1 MANDDG
7 GTAGPSSRPP
17 WVAVLVAACVVVGV
31 GVVVAIAALFMGP
44 SPQPPAPGP
53 TPGAS
58 GASAPSS
65 APGEA
70 YALSDPLPFAARPV
84 WHAAP
89 SAEYRL
95 TAAPDELRYVSDAG
109 CRLSFRA
116 GPLQAGGSP
125 SPSASR
131 TTPAPSSASASPTL
145 LSPDPE
151 TAATRGA
158 LADAIGAERKSS
170 ASLGV
175 TEQGLVV
182 VTTLGSQG
190 GPLVDMAGAALKVG
204 HADGTVTYVRVAVR
218 AVPSAHAV
226 VAIVAECPQPE
237 QAATAMNHAS
247 VHAYLAAE

>member
-1 MANDDG
+1 
-7 GTAGPSSRPP
+7 
-17 WVAVLVAACVVVGV
+17 VLVAACVVVGV

-53 TPGAS
+53 TPGAP

-70 YALSDPLPFAARPV
+70 YALSDPLPFTAQPV

-95 TAAPDELRYVSDAG
+95 TAAPDELRYVSDTG

-116 GPLQAGGSP
+116 GPLQAAGSP
-125 SPSASR
+125 SSSASR
-131 TTPAPSSASASPTL
+131 TTPAPSSASASP
-145 LSPDPE
+145 SPDPE

-158 LADAIGAERKSS
+158 LADAIGAERKDS
-170 ASLGV
+170 ASVGV

-190 GPLVDMAGAALKVG
+190 GPLVDMAGAALKVA
-204 HADGTVTYVRVAVR
+204 HADGTVSYVRVAVR
-218 AVPSAHAV
+218 AVPAAHAV

-247 VHAYLAAE
+247 VHAYLTAE

>member
-53 TPGAS
+53 TPGTA
-58 GASAPSS
+58 GAAAPSS
-65 APGEA
+65 APGQA
-70 YALSDPLPFAARPV
+70 YALGDPLPFTARPV

-109 CRLSFRA
+109 CRLSFRT
-116 GPLQAGGSP
+116 GPLQAGGSA
-125 SPSASR
+125 SPSR
-131 TTPAPSSASASPTL
+131 TTAAPSSASASPTL
-145 LSPDPE
+145 DPQ

-158 LADAIGAERKSS
+158 LADAIAAERKASS
-170 ASLGV
+170 SVEVA
-175 TEQGLVV
+175 EQGLVV

-190 GPLVDMAGAALKVG
+190 GPLVDMASAALKVA
-204 HADGTVTYVRVAVR
+204 HADGTVTYVRLAVR
-218 AVPSAHAV
+218 AVPSAQSS
-226 VAIVAECPQPE
+226 VAIVAECPKPE

-247 VHAYLAAE
+247 VHAYLAER

>member
-1 MANDDG
+1 MANDG

-44 SPQPPAPGP
+44 SPQPPTPGP
-53 TPGAS
+53 TPGTA
-58 GASAPSS
+58 GAAAPSS
-65 APGEA
+65 APGQA
-70 YALSDPLPFAARPV
+70 YALNDPLPFTARPV

-116 GPLQAGGSP
+116 GPLQAGGSA
-125 SPSASR
+125 SPSR
-131 TTPAPSSASASPTL
+131 TTAAPSSASASPTL
-145 LSPDPE
+145 LSPDPQ

-158 LADAIGAERKSS
+158 LADAIAAERKASS
-170 ASLGV
+170 SVEV

-182 VTTLGSQG
+182 VTTLGSEG
-190 GPLVDMAGAALKVG
+190 GPLVDMAGAALKVA
-204 HADGTVTYVRVAVR
+204 HADGTVTYMRLAVR
-218 AVPSAHAV
+218 AVPSAQSS
-226 VAIVAECPQPE
+226 VAIVAECPKPE

-247 VHAYLAAE
+247 VHAYLADR

>member
-7 GTAGPSSRPP
+7 GPAGAPSRPP

-44 SPQPPAPGP
+44 SPQPPAPAP

-58 GASAPSS
+58 GEAAPSA
-65 APGEA
+65 APGQG
-70 YALSDPLPFAARPV
+70 YSLSDPLPLAARPV

-116 GPLQAGGSP
+116 GPLQAGASP
-125 SPSASR
+125 SNAAPR
-131 TTPAPSSASASPTL
+131 TTPAPSSASASP
-145 LSPDPE
+145 SPDPE

-158 LADAIGAERKSS
+158 LADAIEAERKASS
-170 ASLGV
+170 SVGV

-190 GPLVDMAGAALKVG
+190 GPLVDMAGAALTVG
-204 HADGTVTYVRVAVR
+204 HTDGTVTYVRLAVR
-218 AVPSAHAV
+218 AVPAAHAA
-226 VAIVAECPQPE
+226 VAIEAECPQPE

-247 VHAYLAAE
+247 VHAYLADH

>member
-31 GVVVAIAALFMGP
+31 GVAVAIAALFLGP
-44 SPQPPAPGP
+44 SPQAPAPGP
-53 TPGAS
+53 TPGAP

-65 APGEA
+65 GPGEA
-70 YALSDPLPFAARPV
+70 YALSDPLRFAAQPV

-95 TAAPDELRYVSDAG
+95 TAAPDELRYISDAG

-116 GPLQAGGSP
+116 GPLHASASSP
-125 SPSASR
+125 SPSRA
-131 TTPAPSSASASPTL
+131 TAAPSSASASP
-145 LSPDPE
+145 SPDPE

-158 LADAIGAERKSS
+158 LADAIEAERRAS
-170 ASLGV
+170 ASVGV

-182 VTTLGSQG
+182 VTTLSSQG
-190 GPLVDMAGAALKVG
+190 GPLVDMAAAALKVG
-204 HADGTVTYVRVAVR
+204 HADGTVTYVRLAVR
-218 AVPSAHAV
+218 AVPSAHAA
-226 VAIVAECPQPE
+226 VAIEAECPRPE

-247 VHAYLAAE
+247 VHAYLAER